1 MKTNLRLSLFLIVM
15 FVYFVILVQ
24 EVLTKDY
31 YEILGVPRD
40 ATQHQIKK
48 AYRRLSL
55 QYHPDKVRIIVFD
68 LRNLVKK
75 QTLNQKKTIR
85 IHVLN

>member
-1 MKTNLRLSLFLIVM
+1 MKTSLRLSLFFIVV
-15 FVYFVILVQ
+15 FAYFIIFVQ
-24 EVLTKDY
+24 ELLAKDY

-55 QYHPDKVRIIVFD
+55 QYHPDKVRICYS
-68 LRNLVKK
+68 
-75 QTLNQKKTIR
+75 
-85 IHVLN
+85 